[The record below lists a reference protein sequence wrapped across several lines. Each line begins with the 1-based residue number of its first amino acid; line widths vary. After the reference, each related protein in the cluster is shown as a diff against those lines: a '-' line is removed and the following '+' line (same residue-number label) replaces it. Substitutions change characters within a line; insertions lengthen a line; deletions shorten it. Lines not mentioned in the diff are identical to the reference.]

1 MAKPLNIAL
10 LGTKF
15 MGKAHSNA
23 WLTVEKFF
31 SVPRSPVRH
40 TIVGRD
46 VAALE
51 DFADR
56 WGWQQWTTDWK
67 AAVTDDEIDL
77 VDIGTSNDV
86 HAEQSIAAL
95 EAGRHVACEKPLA
108 RTLDESRQMVQAA
121 KAAPGRTFVWYNYRR
136 VPAVALAHQLVKEG
150 RLGRISHVRATYLQ
164 SWGGPDTPLLWRFQ
178 SKVAGSGAHGDLMA
192 HIIDMARF
200 VTGDEFT
207 EVTGAIEERFIRNRP
222 LVDNPKRT
230 GRSSVDDAVLFIG
243 RLKGGAVASF
253 EASRLATGVKN
264 SNRIEI
270 HGEKGAIRFNFERM
284 NELEYFDASVE
295 PRLQGWQ
302 TIQTMHD
309 EHPYAADWWPDG
321 HWLGYEH
328 TFVNQAADILR
339 AISRRKVVVP
349 LPDFADAYQTARVM
363 EAVILSARNR
373 TPIRLSE
380 VK

>member
-1 MAKPLNIAL
+1 MP
-10 LGTKF
+10 
-15 MGKAHSNA
+15 
-23 WLTVEKFF
+23 
-31 SVPRSPVRH
+31 SP
-40 TIVGRD
+40 TS
-46 VAALE
+46 
-51 DFADR
+51 
-56 WGWQQWTTDWK
+56 
-67 AAVTDDEIDL
+67 IDL

-95 EAGRHVACEKPLA
+95 EAGKHVACEKPLA
-108 RTLDESRQMVQAA
+108 GTLDESPAMGKRPEGEKA
-121 KAAPGRTFVWYNYRR
+121 KTFVWYNYRG
-136 VPAVALAHQLVKEG
+136 VPAVALAHQLVSEG
-150 RLGRISHVRATYLQ
+150 YAGRIYHVRATYLQ

-207 EVTGAIEERFIRNRP
+207 EVTGAIEERFIKERP
-222 LVDNPKRT
+222 LVDDPKT
-230 GRSSVDDAVLFIG
+230 PGRSSVDDAVLFLG

-264 SNRIEI
+264 SNRIEL

-284 NELEYFDASVE
+284 NELEYFDAVE
-295 PRLQGWQ
+295 DSSRGWQ

-328 TFVNQAADILR
+328 TFVNQAADIVR
-339 AISRRKVVVP
+339 AIAARWSTVAAARLRRRLRDGPGDGSRHP
-349 LPDFADAYQTARVM
+349 LGQKPHPGAPQRV
-363 EAVILSARNR
+363 R
-373 TPIRLSE
+373 
-380 VK
+380 

>member
-86 HAEQSIAAL
+86 HTEQSIAAL
-95 EAGRHVACEKPLA
+95 EAGKHVACEKPLA

-150 RLGRISHVRATYLQ
+150 RLGRIYHVRASYLQ

-349 LPDFADAYQTARVM
+349 LPDFADGYQTARVM

-373 TPIRLSE
+373 TPVRLSE

>member
-56 WGWQQWTTDWK
+56 WVWQQWTTDWK

-86 HAEQSIAAL
+86 HTEQSIAAL
-95 EAGRHVACEKPLA
+95 EAGKHVACEKPLA

-150 RLGRISHVRATYLQ
+150 RLGRIYHVRATYLQ

-295 PRLQGWQ
+295 SRLQGWQ

-321 HWLGYEH
+321 HWLGYEP
-328 TFVNQAADILR
+328 TCGNQAADILR

-349 LPDFADAYQTARVM
+349 LPDFADGYQTARVM

-373 TPIRLSE
+373 TPVRLSE

>member
-23 WLTVEKFF
+23 WLTVDKFF

-95 EAGRHVACEKPLA
+95 EAGKHVACEKPLA

-150 RLGRISHVRATYLQ
+150 RLGRIYHVRATYLQ

-207 EVTGAIEERFIRNRP
+207 EVTGAIEERFIRDRP

-270 HGEKGAIRFNFERM
+270 HGEEGAIRFNFERM

-373 TPIRLSE
+373 TPVRLSE